1 MKLLHKYEIIAEKEF
16 EAAETSDKGICCDVI
31 HTEKFYSE
39 NKIISKWK
47 INYIIIILILF
58 SCLDQTKPERAS
70 VLSQMYVLEETV
82 RHLDFTD

>member
-16 EAAETSDKGICCDVI
+16 EAADTSDKGICCDVI

-58 SCLDQTKPERAS
+58 SCLDLKNPS